1 MSVSTQTTKSS
12 TRGVQIL
19 LEKCMICR
27 MRLRF
32 CLPRAQS
39 RGLWAAAA
47 IVIAS
52 VPLLAHHSF
61 QAEFDI
67 SKPMTL
73 KGTVTKVEWVN
84 PHVYVHL
91 AVKDDKGAVSNWA
104 FETLGPGRMRAEGM
118 SKQTFGVGKVVTLK
132 GYAARDGSKNLGF
145 LRQVTFDDGHT
156 IEVWLGDPEDLNP

>member
-1 MSVSTQTTKSS
+1 M
-12 TRGVQIL
+12 RDVQNPR
-19 LEKCMICR
+19 EKCMICR
-27 MRLRF
+27 MGQRN
-32 CLPRAQS
+32 CI
-39 RGLWAAAA
+39 A
-47 IVIAS
+47 IAVACSLLAS
-52 VPLLAHHSF
+52 GSVLAHHSF

-84 PHVYVHL
+84 PHVYLHV
-91 AVKDDKGAVSNWA
+91 AVKDDKGAVANWA

-118 SKQTFGVGKVVTLK
+118 SKQTFGIGKVVTLK

-156 IEVWLGDPEDLNP
+156 IEVWLGDPDDVNP

>member
-1 MSVSTQTTKSS
+1 
-12 TRGVQIL
+12 
-19 LEKCMICR
+19 MICR
-27 MRLRF
+27 MGHRICTALT
-32 CLPRAQS
+32 L
-39 RGLWAAAA
+39 AA
-47 IVIAS
+47 IVGAGAS
-52 VPLLAHHSF
+52 LAAHHSF

-67 SKPMTL
+67 AKPMTV

-84 PHVYVHL
+84 PHVYLHVD
-91 AVKDDKGAVSNWA
+91 VKDDKGAVTNWA

-156 IEVWLGDPEDLNP
+156 IEVWLGDPDDLNP

>member
-1 MSVSTQTTKSS
+1 MGQRICSALTLAAVVMVTGSV
-12 TRGVQIL
+12 
-19 LEKCMICR
+19 
-27 MRLRF
+27 
-32 CLPRAQS
+32 
-39 RGLWAAAA
+39 
-47 IVIAS
+47 
-52 VPLLAHHSF
+52 LAHHSF

-67 SKPMTL
+67 AKPMTV

-84 PHVYVHL
+84 PHVYLHVD
-91 AVKDDKGAVSNWA
+91 VKDDRGAVTNWA

-156 IEVWLGDPEDLNP
+156 IEVWLGDPDDLNP

>member
-1 MSVSTQTTKSS
+1 
-12 TRGVQIL
+12 
-19 LEKCMICR
+19 MICGMGHR
-27 MRLRF
+27 ICIVFAL
-32 CLPRAQS
+32 
-39 RGLWAAAA
+39 AAALLA
-47 IVIAS
+47 GGPA
-52 VPLLAHHSF
+52 LAHHSF

-84 PHVYVHL
+84 PHVYLHVD
-91 AVKDDKGAVSNWA
+91 VKDQKGSVTNWA

-156 IEVWLGDPEDLNP
+156 IEVWLGDPDDLNP